1 MNARMPAVAV
11 RGVAALSLAIV
22 TAAAAP
28 AQTPVAAQTPAAGQ
42 PPSGT
47 PAPSDT
53 DTAIA
58 PFSAHYLA
66 DWKNINVG
74 TSDLELK
81 QDTEPGHYLYTWTI
95 TARGIF
101 RLYRSEVTQ
110 KSWVSVNADLV
121 RPNRYRGEDGSSS
134 VNLDF
139 DWDAGRVSGTS
150 EGKAVDLKLKEGT
163 QDVMSIQLEV
173 MLDLKKGDLPK
184 TFQIIDKD
192 QIKEF
197 IYTEEG
203 NARIRTDLG
212 ELDTV
217 IVSSQQTGNSRILR
231 MWFAPSLGFVPV
243 QAERTRDGKLEF
255 AMRIK
260 SLQH

>member
-1 MNARMPAVAV
+1 M
-11 RGVAALSLAIV
+11 SLAIV
-22 TAAAAP
+22 TAATAP
-28 AQTPVAAQTPAAGQ
+28 AQTPGAAQTPAAAQ
-42 PPSGT
+42 APSGA
-47 PAPSDT
+47 PAPSGT

-81 QDTEPGHYLYTWTI
+81 PDTEPGHYLYTWTI

-110 KSWVSVNADLV
+110 KSWLSVDAGHI

-139 DWDAGRVSGTS
+139 DWDARRASGTS
-150 EGKAVDLKLKEGT
+150 EGKAVDLKLEEGT
-163 QDVMSIQLEV
+163 QDLMSIQVEV
-173 MLDLKKGDLPK
+173 MRDLRKGDLPK

-192 QIKEF
+192 RLKEF
-197 IYTEEG
+197 IYAEEG
-203 NARIRTDLG
+203 NARIRTGLG

-217 IVSSQQTGNSRILR
+217 IVSSRQAGNNRILR

-260 SLQH
+260 SLDR